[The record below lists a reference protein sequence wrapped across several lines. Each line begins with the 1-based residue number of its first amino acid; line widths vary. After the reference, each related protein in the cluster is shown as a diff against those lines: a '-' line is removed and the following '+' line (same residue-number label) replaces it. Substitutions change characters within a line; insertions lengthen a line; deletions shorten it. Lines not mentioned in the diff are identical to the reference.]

1 MALYANSL
9 TVLFEGWEEHA
20 WIGTC
25 PIYFANR
32 RTAFAFVCLQSK
44 ILEDTSGYGM
54 LGPRMALRHILGRS
68 KPRARPSAK

>member
-32 RTAFAFVCLQSK
+32 RTAFALVCLQSK
-44 ILEDTSGYGM
+44 NLEDTSESDSVAFKNC
-54 LGPRMALRHILGRS
+54 RCA
-68 KPRARPSAK
+68 AA